1 MERFAYHN
9 LEKIDFY
16 PRSEPKEADKI
27 VVKMWASRGEIC
39 GYGLKPL
46 VQAPARGR
54 GLSIEVRPE
63 NFAVLATAKTMYV
76 YAANFVERKKVRE
89 KETEDETP
97 YINCM
102 PFANSALRCES
113 SRRFNFTRFFAAM
126 AVPVVGR
133 SVAVMGVL
141 MAMPRE
147 QSAGRRGCPD
157 LPDFFN
163 NLRHVPGTKK
173 THSKNYPFEQIF
185 MHPT

>member
-27 VVKMWASRGEIC
+27 VVKMWAPRGEIC

-97 YINCM
+97 
-102 PFANSALRCES
+102 
-113 SRRFNFTRFFAAM
+113 
-126 AVPVVGR
+126 
-133 SVAVMGVL
+133 
-141 MAMPRE
+141 
-147 QSAGRRGCPD
+147 
-157 LPDFFN
+157 
-163 NLRHVPGTKK
+163 
-173 THSKNYPFEQIF
+173 
-185 MHPT
+185 